1 MSLTDELNEILSRL
15 DAEESP
21 ELSALTRILK
31 QTMENTESAM
41 IHHDRQIRLLE
52 GRLKALESG

>member
-41 IHHDRQIRLLE
+41 IHQGDRI
-52 GRLKALESG
+52 